1 MCRIYKEWLQESAT
15 DVSNTQESVM
25 LERKHL
31 KPKMLSILSPPWV
44 SWNIA
49 THRVGAQDL
58 PMDVE
63 YLSNWHAAVHGVVH
77 DWATELIVEYLTS
90 LYASLDE
97 HLKRKS
103 SGF

>member
-1 MCRIYKEWLQESAT
+1 MCKIYKEWLQESAT

-25 LERKHL
+25 LEHKHL
-31 KPKMLSILSPPWV
+31 KPKMLSILFPPWV

-63 YLSNWHAAVHGVVH
+63 YLSNWHAAVHGVSTGH
-77 DWATELIVEYLTS
+77 TRLS
-90 LYASLDE
+90 N
-97 HLKRKS
+97 
-103 SGF
+103 